1 MQYTGCPPGGNDSM
15 KNATKGALFSALL
28 FPGLGQIILK
38 RYVRGSVIAVTVL
51 AAVSL
56 FIVKAVKTALTIV
69 DRLDLESGSVSMN
82 DINDAAIQATAV
94 SANLLLN
101 ITLVVILLCWIFST
115 IDAYRIGRKMDLL
128 ESQAIDT
135 GT

>member
-1 MQYTGCPPGGNDSM
+1 M

-28 FPGLGQIILK
+28 FPGLGQIVLK

-69 DRLDLESGSVSMN
+69 DQLDLASGSISMN
-82 DINDAAIQATAV
+82 DINDAAIQASAV
-94 SANLLLN
+94 STNVTLN
-101 ITLVVILLCWIFST
+101 ITLMVILVCWIFGT
-115 IDAYRIGRKMDLL
+115 IDAYLIGRKMDLP
-128 ESQAIDT
+128 ESAETDT
-135 GT
+135 GV